1 MTTKTFR
8 AEAITADTR
17 EDAARL
23 AVTFADAA
31 GRETTLSITPE
42 IAAALAKL
50 AQAFAQ
56 SAPASGIL
64 PTKMPSGFAIGSG
77 RFEPVVLVRF
87 EDDTPY
93 GLSAGEALRLGEA
106 LIEEA
111 RQMASVPP
119 PLRQ

>member
-1 MTTKTFR
+1 MHIASGAKAR
-8 AEAITADTR
+8 ENDT
-17 EDAARL
+17 RL
-23 AVTFADAA
+23 AVTFADCA
-31 GRETTLSITPE
+31 GREMTLTLTPE
-42 IAAALAKL
+42 ISAALAKL

-56 SAPASGIL
+56 SAGTSGIL

-77 RFEPVVLVRF
+77 RYEPVVLVRF

-93 GLSAGEALRLGEA
+93 GLSAREAQRLGEA

-111 RQMASVPP
+111 RQMAGVPA